1 MLTPTRTLL
10 AGVVVFLVGLTFGAF
25 DVDPVSAWIGTAG
38 MALGAIG
45 LVWLAVRTLTR
56 RRAGT

>member
-10 AGVVVFLVGLTFGAF
+10 AGVVVFLVGLALGVFG
-25 DVDPVSAWIGTAG
+25 VDPLSAWIGTAG

-45 LVWLAVRTLTR
+45 LGWLAVRALSR
-56 RRAGT
+56 RRAGA